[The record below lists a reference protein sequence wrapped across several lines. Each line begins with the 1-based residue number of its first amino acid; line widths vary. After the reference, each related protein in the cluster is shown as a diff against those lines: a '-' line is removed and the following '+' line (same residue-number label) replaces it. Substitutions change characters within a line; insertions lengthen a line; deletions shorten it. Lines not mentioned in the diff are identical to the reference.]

1 MSIYYFGKEKYMKKT
16 GIIILSLMVT
26 ILVASC
32 MTFTHEVGIDPG
44 TDTSNLAYIKCDLY
58 KHFITITE
66 IDGTQYWDE
75 FAQLGARS
83 LYINP
88 GIRTIKF
95 RYQRNNGIYIS
106 TGVVQFE
113 YAFEAGKKYQAI
125 SEMIPGGFTV
135 KIIELE

>member
-1 MSIYYFGKEKYMKKT
+1 MKKT

-26 ILVASC
+26 MLVASC

-44 TDTSNLAYIKCDLY
+44 TDTSYLAYIKCDLY